1 MVLKK
6 KNLGI
11 YVKLVCGIGYKEINE
26 EWWDYQMIGYKEIN
40 YFRKK

>member
-1 MVLKK
+1 MVLKKK

-26 EWWDYQMIGYKEIN
+26 EWDYQMIGYKEID
-40 YFRKK
+40 